1 MVIFIRLSN
10 ESKMDDIKQNIKAAY
25 LCLREHNNT
34 IPSEHLD
41 LFKDILEEYFNKK
54 EQHKDGVCI
63 VPTDSAKFCA
73 DQTIVSMNR
82 QIADFGDSENLREMY
97 LAHAKALHF
106 TD

>member
-1 MVIFIRLSN
+1 MREDKV
-10 ESKMDDIKQNIKAAY
+10 DDIKQDIKAAY

-41 LFKDILEEYFNKK
+41 LFKHILEEYFDKK
-54 EQHKDGVCI
+54 QQYKNGVCI

-73 DQTIVSMNR
+73 DQTIASMQH
-82 QIADFGDSENLREMY
+82 QIADFGDNENLRQMY

-106 TD
+106 NKS